1 MCVCVRACVRACVRG
16 CVCVCVCVC
25 VGDVLIR
32 AEEGGRR
39 DSNIFSKKVDGYTY
53 FTYSGLKSSSFYGD
67 NDIKSTLFHF
77 EETFMIFPL
86 KSFIRC

>member
-1 MCVCVRACVRACVRG
+1 MHISVYGKNSHCLRTSFVNLNLIFRIFSRINKSISDLCVCVCVCVCVRACVRAWVG
-16 CVCVCVCVC
+16 VCVC

-53 FTYSGLKSSSFYGD
+53 FT
-67 NDIKSTLFHF
+67 
-77 EETFMIFPL
+77 
-86 KSFIRC
+86 